1 MVSSPFFLTLNDYKC
16 KLKMNGGDRVEQTI
30 SASEWQVMRVV
41 WAHPGATSQE
51 IIQALQEGFD
61 WQATT
66 IKTLLGRL
74 RKKEYLQM
82 VKETSKYH
90 YYPLV
95 SEEEH
100 LQGQVELLLATIC
113 STKQGELVG
122 RLLDTGI
129 FSKSSLGVLGEKIDN
144 LQKQAPE
151 RVPCQCL
158 SGQCTCGYH

>member
-1 MVSSPFFLTLNDYKC
+1 M
-16 KLKMNGGDRVEQTI
+16 EQTI
-30 SASEWQVMRVV
+30 SAAEWQVMRVL
-41 WAHPGATSQE
+41 WAYPSATSQE

-74 RKKEYLQM
+74 RKKNYLRM

-90 YYPLV
+90 YYPLI

-113 STKQGELVG
+113 STKQGQLVEK
-122 RLLDTGI
+122 LLDTGK
-129 FSKSSLGVLGEKIDN
+129 FSQKSLENLANKISQ
-144 LQKQAPE
+144 LQKTAPE
-151 RVPCQCL
+151 QIACRCL
-158 SGQCTCGYH
+158 AGQCTCGHHHTLRKSTSDVVDLT

>member
-1 MVSSPFFLTLNDYKC
+1 M
-16 KLKMNGGDRVEQTI
+16 EQTI
-30 SASEWQVMRVV
+30 SAAEWQVMRVL

-74 RKKEYLQM
+74 RKKDYLRM

-90 YYPLV
+90 YYPLI
-95 SEEEH
+95 SEDAH

-113 STKQGELVG
+113 STKQGQLVEN
-122 RLLDTGI
+122 LLDTGI
-129 FSKSSLGVLGEKIDN
+129 FSKKTLENLAIKIRQ
-144 LQKQAPE
+144 LQESAPE
-151 RVPCQCL
+151 HVVCQCL
-158 SGQCTCGYH
+158 AGQCTCGHHHTLRKSTSDVVDLI

>member
-1 MVSSPFFLTLNDYKC
+1 M
-16 KLKMNGGDRVEQTI
+16 EQTI
-30 SASEWQVMRVV
+30 SAAEWQVMRVL

-74 RKKEYLQM
+74 RKKNYLKM
-82 VKETSKYH
+82 AKETSKYH
-90 YYPLV
+90 YYPLI

-113 STKQGELVG
+113 STKQGQLVEKM
-122 RLLDTGI
+122 LDTGI
-129 FSKSSLGVLGEKIDN
+129 FSKKTLEKLAIKIRQ
-144 LQKQAPE
+144 LQESAPE
-151 RVPCQCL
+151 HVVCQCL
-158 SGQCTCGYH
+158 AGQCTCGHHHTLRKSTSDVVDLI